1 MPCKPTPSITRGFC
15 RVCFRSWYHSGRC
28 SRSSSARY
36 YCGVRSSG
44 APRRKGSAL
53 ILPQGEIIHDRR
65 WTGKTR
71 RSRRENGVSDENK
84 LDAEKLAEEL
94 RDQIHAKIRDKVTG
108 RSPMVVGMGLGSRP
122 YGVALIWGVI
132 LTLFGVALLLD
143 HLGIISF
150 DRLWRFWPMV
160 LIFAGAVNFRS
171 PERRFWGIILLFA
184 GAILQFNQL
193 GLSHFGWG
201 DFWPFLLIAAGL
213 LLMWNALDARKR
225 RAESSPASND
235 PRTTLNEAVVFGGLE
250 RRMTSQDFQGGDVTA
265 IFGGVELRVPSS
277 WQVVFRGAP
286 IFGGIEDKTRTARVN
301 DPASPNPKTL
311 VITGAVIFGGLE
323 IKN

>member
-1 MPCKPTPSITRGFC
+1 
-15 RVCFRSWYHSGRC
+15 
-28 SRSSSARY
+28 
-36 YCGVRSSG
+36 
-44 APRRKGSAL
+44 
-53 ILPQGEIIHDRR
+53 
-65 WTGKTR
+65 
-71 RSRRENGVSDENK
+71 VSDENK
-84 LDAEKLAEEL
+84 FDPQKLAEEL

-108 RSPMVVGMGLGSRP
+108 RRPPMVVGMRLGSRP
-122 YGVALIWGVI
+122 YGGGLIWGVI

-150 DRLWRFWPMV
+150 DRLWRFWPLV

-265 IFGGVELRVPSS
+265 IFGGVELDLTEANIQANEAILAVTAIFGGVEVRVPRT
-277 WQVVFRGAP
+277 WQVAFRGAP
-286 IFGGIEDKTRTARVN
+286 IFGGIEDKTRTARVD
-301 DPASPNPKTL
+301 DPASPNLKTL